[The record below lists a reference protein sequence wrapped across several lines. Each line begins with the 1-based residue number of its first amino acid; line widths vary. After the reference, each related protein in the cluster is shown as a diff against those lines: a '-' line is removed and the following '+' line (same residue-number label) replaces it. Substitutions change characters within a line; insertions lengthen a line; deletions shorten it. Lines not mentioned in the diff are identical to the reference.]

1 MLKATCKESFA
12 VLAVADGLGLTVV
25 FFFYLTNGGFVYL
38 NIEWCHTIARP
49 YLRDL
54 HLEVMSKQGH
64 THTVSS
70 FSFFPPLTT
79 RIYNIVQ

>member
-1 MLKATCKESFA
+1 MSKAMFKESFA
-12 VLAVADGLGLTVV
+12 ALAVADGLGLIVV
-25 FFFYLTNGGFVYL
+25 FFYLTNGGFVYL